1 MKMKMKAAI
10 CGVLAAAMMAVAGC
24 GGGNTAKPA
33 SSAQAG
39 QSQLMQTIKNRG
51 ELIVGTASGYPPYEF
66 VDTSKS
72 DKTIVG
78 IDMELAQK
86 VADKLGVKLKVED
99 MNFSSLL
106 SSLATGKVDIA
117 IAGINPTDERKKS
130 MDFSDGYLPTK
141 QVIMIRKEDAGTL
154 KTLEDFKG
162 KTVGAEKATTQE
174 KLAQTAMP
182 FATLVSLTKVP
193 DVVMELKS
201 HKVDGLIVE
210 GIVAEQYLMFNPD
223 IVLSDATFKEGV
235 KNSAVALP
243 KGNEDLVKMINEV
256 IKENTDNGNF
266 SKWVEE
272 YSKKAVENAKK

>member
-86 VADKLGVKLKVED
+86 VADKLGGETQGGGHEL
-99 MNFSSLL
+99 FFPALL
-106 SSLATGKVDIA
+106 
-117 IAGINPTDERKKS
+117 AGHRKS
-130 MDFSDGYLPTK
+130 RHCHRGD
-141 QVIMIRKEDAGTL
+141 Q
-154 KTLEDFKG
+154 
-162 KTVGAEKATTQE
+162 
-174 KLAQTAMP
+174 
-182 FATLVSLTKVP
+182 
-193 DVVMELKS
+193 S
-201 HKVDGLIVE
+201 HG
-210 GIVAEQYLMFNPD
+210 
-223 IVLSDATFKEGV
+223 
-235 KNSAVALP
+235 
-243 KGNEDLVKMINEV
+243 
-256 IKENTDNGNF
+256 
-266 SKWVEE
+266 
-272 YSKKAVENAKK
+272 